1 MKAIRGVDTK
11 SIEDVMPD
19 CVAVL
24 VSELASVGETLIKQ
38 QIRQF
43 SSQTDKPGESDV
55 IEFKNLSEMI
65 GKFKYHLGS
74 ADEIDLRYWLFNQ
87 DLMANTPRYF

>member
-24 VSELASVGETLIKQ
+24 VSELASVGETLIK
-38 QIRQF
+38 
-43 SSQTDKPGESDV
+43 
-55 IEFKNLSEMI
+55 
-65 GKFKYHLGS
+65 
-74 ADEIDLRYWLFNQ
+74 
-87 DLMANTPRYF
+87 